1 MNMNKKKA
9 KKALAGAPAWMVT
22 YSDLVT
28 LLLTFF
34 VLLMSMANMDPVKFL
49 KVANSMRSAFGIVG
63 KIERVDITP
72 EVINIAPLPEKD
84 MAQRV
89 YKRIQLQLN
98 QLKLNEDITLVLD
111 RGAVVLRVD
120 DTLLF
125 ASGRSDI
132 LPVAFPLLRKIAEL
146 VRPLPFHLRAEGH
159 TDSVGSAEANW
170 DLSMVRASSVVKFFA
185 TEKLFPLDRMAA
197 VGYGSQRPI
206 APNDTPENRALNRR
220 VEFILESMGG
230 YTQKLPYLIDAREQ
244 LPF

>member
-72 EVINIAPLPEKD
+72 EVINIAPLPEED

-125 ASGRSDI
+125 ASGQSDI
-132 LPVAFPLLRKIAEL
+132 LPAAFPMLRKIAEM
-146 VRPLPFHLRAEGH
+146 VRPLPFHLRTEGH
-159 TDSVGSAEANW
+159 TDSVGSAA
-170 DLSMVRASSVVKFFA
+170 A
-185 TEKLFPLDRMAA
+185 TLGMHEYVAKKMAA
-197 VGYGSQRPI
+197 QARRYSLPLLERIYRYLLDTDLDMKTGRIDPSLALETLI
-206 APNDTPENRALNRR
+206 ARL
-220 VEFILESMGG
+220 S
-230 YTQKLPYLIDAREQ
+230 AR
-244 LPF
+244 